1 MLKIDFRGMGLFFGT
16 EEVYLKNI
24 YFFKHNFRLEYLA
37 NVGGL
42 LGLCI
47 GLSIVTVIE
56 LIWLTIRLLGALWT
70 YQRLSKKPKKNVN
83 KARAAWE

>member
-1 MLKIDFRGMGLFFGT
+1 MAKQSFFLK
-16 EEVYLKNI
+16 Y
-24 YFFKHNFRLEYLA
+24 NFRLEYLA

-56 LIWLTIRLLGALWT
+56 LLWLAIRLFGAAWT
-70 YQRLSKKPKKNVN
+70 YQALPKKPELNV
-83 KARAAWE
+83 KANAAWEWHDFMKTID